1 MKVVLL
7 AAALTFLVACGSG
20 AGSSGAGLTSST
32 TIGSVRVQEST
43 ASSGQL
49 GGFASLRAAAA
60 SVSSDCAET
69 AGAGLPQV
77 ITPSGLN
84 SGIALWQGPVVY
96 AAAQYVIDRAGANVA
111 TGTFS
116 SQGLR
121 MSLPHDALPIGLWPC
136 RTPVVFYLGTR
147 GYLWMKPLT
156 AKHGQR
162 LGRILNRAAFDSH
175 GRLVQVEG
183 MTIHYLGGP
192 TVTPRGLPT
201 KGWRIERL
209 APSPRQQS
217 LFLAEVEK
225 PGCTGASGTT
235 GRLYVISPR
244 GNRQLAT
251 YDSCGNPPLAVW
263 SQDGSKIFWTTYR
276 SGPVVT
282 RLHISDSAGRHTRI
296 LTSIKRNVPYA
307 LWSPD
312 GRTIAYTSQGDL
324 AQAADI
330 NSATRA
336 AHALTH
342 IRWKPTPPPRQ
353 PPRAEVVGWSPDGN
367 TVLILRA
374 QPNARRTTIEAT
386 AANGGPPHTLIQLK
400 PS

>member
-1 MKVVLL
+1 
-7 AAALTFLVACGSG
+7 
-20 AGSSGAGLTSST
+20 
-32 TIGSVRVQEST
+32 
-43 ASSGQL
+43 
-49 GGFASLRAAAA
+49 
-60 SVSSDCAET
+60 
-69 AGAGLPQV
+69 V

-136 RTPVVFYLGTR
+136 RTPVVFYLGNR

-225 PGCTGASGTT
+225 PGCTGASGST

-342 IRWKPTPPPRQ
+342 IRWKPTPPPPSHPVQRSSAGRQ
-353 PPRAEVVGWSPDGN
+353 TETPSSSSGLSQTPDAPPSRQQQPTAVPLTPSSSSSRRSHESLRGHSGTLAQASVGISCGSGGRVVRPWWSELAWWRQD
-367 TVLILRA
+367 
-374 QPNARRTTIEAT
+374 RR
-386 AANGGPPHTLIQLK
+386 PVCV
-400 PS
+400 